1 MPYCPKCGER
11 ASESD
16 VFCSRCGA
24 RLGREPGDLERAG
37 GTAVKA
43 SETKDTTSQTVS
55 AQIPK
60 AKEISDKMQGQL
72 KTGVAVKTGFLP
84 LGFILF
90 FCTPTIVVD
99 GKAYRR
105 SWGTHFFEL
114 EPGRHT
120 IKIFFG
126 YLFMPECG
134 ANSTDVIVEEGK
146 TSRVKYYMPP
156 WIFAKGSIK
165 TEPPTITARVPKSII
180 TVQSAIPT
188 EVPESLITK
197 RPKVAGILSIL
208 AGVIELIMG
217 FSLSLF
223 EGNPFGWFAA
233 VAGIIA
239 LVSGVYAIRR
249 EVWKLA
255 LAGAICSLGAFPL
268 GIAAIILLVR
278 SRGEFK

>member
-11 ASESD
+11 VSESD

-24 RLGREPGDLERAG
+24 RLGREPGDSERTERA
-37 GTAVKA
+37 AVKTP
-43 SETKDTTSQTVS
+43 ETKDAATEVVS

-60 AKEISDKMQGQL
+60 TKEEGEEIQRQL

-99 GKAYRR
+99 GRAYRKR
-105 SWGTHFFEL
+105 WGTHFFEL

-120 IKIFFG
+120 IKIFFH
-126 YLFMPECG
+126 YLFMAECG

-217 FSLSLF
+217 FSLSLS
-223 EGNPFGWFAA
+223 EGNPFGWL
-233 VAGIIA
+233 VALVGIIA
-239 LVSGVYAIRR
+239 VVSGVYAIKR

-255 LAGAICSLGAFPL
+255 LAGAICSLVIFPL
-268 GIAAIILLVR
+268 GIPAIILVVR

>member
-11 ASESD
+11 VNEGD
-16 VFCSRCGA
+16 EFCNKCGA
-24 RLGREPGDLERAG
+24 RLGRELGDLERTERA
-37 GTAVKA
+37 AVKTP
-43 SETKDTTSQTVS
+43 ETKDIATQVVS
-55 AQIPK
+55 AKIPK
-60 AKEISDKMQGQL
+60 AKEEGEEIQRQL
-72 KTGVAVKTGFLP
+72 KTGVAIKTGFLP

-99 GKAYRR
+99 GRAYRKR
-105 SWGTHFFEL
+105 WGTHFFEL

-120 IKIFFG
+120 IKIFFH
-126 YLFMPECG
+126 YLFMAECG
-134 ANSTDVIVEEGK
+134 ANSIDVIVEEGK
-146 TSRVKYYMPP
+146 TSRVKYFMPP

-165 TEPPTITARVPKSII
+165 
-180 TVQSAIPT
+180 
-188 EVPESLITK
+188 EVPERLITK
-197 RPKVAGILSIL
+197 QPAVAGILSIL
-208 AGVIELIMG
+208 AGVIELIIG
-217 FSLSLF
+217 FTLSLS

-268 GIAAIILLVR
+268 GIAAIILVVR
-278 SRGEFK
+278 SRSEFE